1 MITKT
6 FQYKGQA
13 INYYNKVRNNPHCES
28 CYLSFSCERGCW
40 VVEYWYGGVIG
51 AQATKKV

>member
-40 VVEYWYGGVIG
+40 VVKYWYGGG
-51 AQATKKV
+51 YWSTSN